1 MNYLIIDIGGRE
13 DSSHNTVLTAQ
24 CGRSGRVAKTFFH
37 MQNNFVTIIV
47 KIGPGKTHQW
57 MLNLG
62 AGVL

>member
-1 MNYLIIDIGGRE
+1 M
-13 DSSHNTVLTAQ
+13 LTAQ
-24 CGRSGRVAKTFFH
+24 CGRSGRVGKTFFH
-37 MQNNFVTIIV
+37 MQNNFVAIIV